1 MRRGGNVHITDGA
14 TACPWSAFG
23 LFLPDATGRFG
34 SISVVNDRQL
44 LAVCRQRHPIGRMS
58 SWPWFLTLPTMLLT
72 GYHSKSSVGWQCS
85 RAISSARS
93 EER

>member
-34 SISVVNDRQL
+34 STAAPRDRQHL
-44 LAVCRQRHPIGRMS
+44 AHFCPSNLRSIWSSQMRLLVRCHAIGGQVRCYLAVI
-58 SWPWFLTLPTMLLT
+58 
-72 GYHSKSSVGWQCS
+72 V
-85 RAISSARS
+85 
-93 EER
+93 